1 MQEVRIEI
9 FRPPIQ
15 TFVNRMTEDQW
26 TLLKSGSPDN
36 ATKILLAELLLEIIQ
51 AVTNS
56 FLASVKNTCVI
67 ISEEQVQA
75 KLGDTLAQSFA
86 EALDMK
92 DQHQCVSSE
101 RLTNLLAKEVTKSVS
116 SALSNDNTAESGVS
130 QHVTPPS
137 RLNNMITHTSKM
149 LKKFV
154 ARCGKMKMC
163 APRARRKTSSR
174 SASQMTTS
182 SELVLQYL
190 GDKVGNHSWQS
201 QEEEP
206 QAEEEPPQDPFVLQ
220 DLEDEDDNDSC
231 QSQEEEPQAEEEPP
245 QDPFVA
251 ETVKVVQ
258 EIIGKAV
265 DDITEPLFQDVEDS
279 EYELLQ
285 SETSSDIEVVSK
297 DIAKIIAREVKTLMK
312 KTKQKGNVSLK
323 GAGSVIKNFFAKLLA
338 KASIHRMVTQLKNK
352 FHHESQAE
360 SSQSM
365 DVIFKGID
373 DLLTEDDGDIRE
385 DRGGNELSVFP
396 RYKTPSGT
404 NVVVITKELTE
415 MIYCYIKYGNMM
427 PEIIPEAIRR
437 KAVAVPQVDAAM
449 YEDIR
454 KKVRCFLALI
464 NWWQKTQAASHS
476 DRVTLALQHPE
487 SLSQTQSAEVN
498 AEEEHV
504 SLTATAATASEH
516 EETQSPYS
524 EELAKRKELSV
535 LFLVERLVSRLY
547 NKTKVNW
554 TVSQPEVIIRRLF
567 RRIWAEVEEVKLTIT
582 PETFEKLDKA
592 VFRDLVKEWGC
603 ATTVLVL
610 MTSEDANVEEFLT
623 SSFCRHLMTKKRNAI
638 SRFFSAMGRALSK
651 PFRQA
656 HRVGVI

>member
-1 MQEVRIEI
+1 MYRTGSSCSEEMQEVRIEV

-190 GDKVGNHSWQS
+190 V
-201 QEEEP
+201 
-206 QAEEEPPQDPFVLQ
+206 
-220 DLEDEDDNDSC
+220 DEDDNDSC
-231 QSQEEEPQAEEEPP
+231 HSQEEEPQAEEEPP

-373 DLLTEDDGDIRE
+373 DLLTEEDGDIQE
-385 DRGGNELSVFP
+385 DKGGNELCVFP

-498 AEEEHV
+498 TEEEDEC
-504 SLTATAATASEH
+504 LIPAAAPASKR
-516 EETQSPYS
+516 EETRS
-524 EELAKRKELSV
+524 
-535 LFLVERLVSRLY
+535 
-547 NKTKVNW
+547 
-554 TVSQPEVIIRRLF
+554 
-567 RRIWAEVEEVKLTIT
+567 
-582 PETFEKLDKA
+582 
-592 VFRDLVKEWGC
+592 
-603 ATTVLVL
+603 
-610 MTSEDANVEEFLT
+610 
-623 SSFCRHLMTKKRNAI
+623 
-638 SRFFSAMGRALSK
+638 
-651 PFRQA
+651 
-656 HRVGVI
+656 